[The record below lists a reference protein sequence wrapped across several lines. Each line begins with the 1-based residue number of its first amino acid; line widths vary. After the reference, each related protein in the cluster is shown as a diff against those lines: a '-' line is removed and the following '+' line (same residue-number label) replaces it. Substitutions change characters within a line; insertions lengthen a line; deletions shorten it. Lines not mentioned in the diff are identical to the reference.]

1 MTIRGS
7 TSRWDLTEATL
18 ALSAEAGGTVIAP
31 AGDWVLPVAGRLESL
46 VAAAGN
52 AARRGGAV
60 VLDLGGLGQLDTAG
74 ALILNRLLKAR
85 DKVAPEILIRNAS
98 DAHRVLVE
106 EVHGRDRQRPPRSRR
121 DGPLTAMLLAL
132 GHVGVQIYVDLRDT
146 TGTLGA
152 AAIHLGG
159 WLVSPRRIRVNS
171 CARQLQRMAI
181 EAIPIVA
188 LMSFLI
194 GAIIAQQGAFYFRR
208 FGAELY
214 VVDMS
219 GVLALRELGVLLTA
233 IMVAGRTG
241 SSITAEIG
249 SMKMREEVDALRVIG
264 LDPIEVL
271 VLPRLIA
278 LIIAMP
284 ALTLLSDFCAVIGA
298 ALVSV
303 TYVDLPIDTFIF
315 RMKDAID
322 LETLLVG
329 LIKAPFM
336 ATVIGLIACV
346 EGLQVKG
353 SAESL
358 GEQTTIA
365 VVKSI
370 FMVIVLDGFFAVF
383 FASAGI

>member
-1 MTIRGS
+1 
-7 TSRWDLTEATL
+7 
-18 ALSAEAGGTVIAP
+18 
-31 AGDWVLPVAGRLESL
+31 
-46 VAAAGN
+46 
-52 AARRGGAV
+52 
-60 VLDLGGLGQLDTAG
+60 
-74 ALILNRLLKAR
+74 
-85 DKVAPEILIRNAS
+85 
-98 DAHRVLVE
+98 
-106 EVHGRDRQRPPRSRR
+106 
-121 DGPLTAMLLAL
+121 
-132 GHVGVQIYVDLRDT
+132 
-146 TGTLGA
+146 
-152 AAIHLGG
+152 
-159 WLVSPRRIRVNS
+159 
-171 CARQLQRMAI
+171 
-181 EAIPIVA
+181 
-188 LMSFLI
+188 
-194 GAIIAQQGAFYFRR
+194 
-208 FGAELY
+208 
-214 VVDMS
+214 MS

>member
-1 MTIRGS
+1 MKIRS
-7 TSRWDLTEATL
+7 TSRWSLEEATL
-18 ALSAEAGGTVIAP
+18 DVAAGPDATVIAP
-31 AGDWVLPVAGRLESL
+31 AGDWVLPAAGRLEAL
-46 VAAAGN
+46 VADVAQAKTGST
-52 AARRGGAV
+52 GALT
-60 VLDLGGLGQLDTAG
+60 LDLGGLGRLDTAG
-74 ALILNRLLKAR
+74 ALILNRILKVRANR
-85 DKVAPEILIRNAS
+85 GDTIHIANAS

-106 EVHGRDRQRPPRSRR
+106 EVHGKDGIRPPRARR
-121 DGPLTAMLLAL
+121 DGFVMSTLLSL
-132 GHVGVQIYVDLRDT
+132 GRVGVGIWVDIRDI

-152 AAIHLGG
+152 AAIFALG
-159 WLVSPRRIRVNS
+159 WIISPRRIRVNS
-171 CARQLQRMAI
+171 TARQLQRMAL
-181 EAIPIVA
+181 EATPIIA

-214 VVDMS
+214 VVDMA
-219 GVLALRELGVLLTA
+219 GVLTLRELGVLLTA

-271 VLPRLIA
+271 VLPRLVA
-278 LIIAMP
+278 LVIAMP
-284 ALTLLSDFCAVIGA
+284 ILTFIADAFGILGA
-298 ALVSV
+298 AVVSV
-303 TYVDLPIDTFIF
+303 TYVDLPIDTFMF
-315 RMKDAID
+315 RIKDAID
-322 LETLLVG
+322 LETLFVG
-329 LIKAPFM
+329 ITKAPFM
-336 ATVIGLIACV
+336 ALIIGLIACV

-370 FMVIVLDGFFAVF
+370 FMVIVLDGLFAMFFA
-383 FASAGI
+383 ASGI

>member
-1 MTIRGS
+1 MSTHPN
-7 TSRWDLTEATL
+7 TSRWTLTEAS
-18 ALSAEAGGTVIAP
+18 LSVTAEAGGAVLSVQ
-31 AGDWVLPVAGRLESL
+31 GDWVLPVAGHLEAL
-46 VAAAGN
+46 VGRTTVPAGH
-52 AARRGGAV
+52 GLT
-60 VLDLGGLGQLDTAG
+60 LDLTNLGRLDTAG

-85 DKVAPEILIRNAS
+85 PSEAEPIVVRNAD
-98 DAHRVLVE
+98 DAHRTLLE
-106 EVHGRDRQRPPRSRR
+106 EVHEKDRPYVASGPHDGWLMSLLLVLGR
-121 DGPLTAMLLAL
+121 
-132 GHVGVQIYVDLRDT
+132 VGVGFWVDARDIT
-146 TGTLGA
+146 ATLGGSA
-152 AAIHLGG
+152 LYLARWILHP
-159 WLVSPRRIRVNS
+159 SKIRVHS
-171 CARQLQRMAI
+171 CTRQVQRMAL
-181 EAIPIVA
+181 EALPIIG

-214 VVDMS
+214 VVDMT
-219 GVLALRELGVLLTA
+219 GVLTLREIGVLLTA

-271 VLPRLIA
+271 VLPRLVG

-284 ALTLLSDFCAVIGA
+284 ILTFVSDLSAILGA
-298 ALVSV
+298 AIVSV
-303 TYVDLPIDTFIF
+303 TYVDLPFDTFLF
-315 RMKDAID
+315 RLKEAV
-322 LETLLVG
+322 TLQTANVG

-336 ATVIGLIACV
+336 ALIIGLIACV

-365 VVKSI
+365 VVKAI
-370 FMVIVLDGFFAVF
+370 FMVVVVDGLFAIFFA
-383 FASAGI
+383 AADI